1 MNGVYKVAKIAT
13 VIVENKST
21 KTLTLETRPT
31 RRGGLSATTVDE
43 LCCNSSI
50 QSRSSAIQNPV
61 PETAIPGQFIMVWLP
76 GIGEKPFSLS
86 GNAPLAI
93 TVAGVGE
100 FSKKLISLKK
110 GDHVHYRGPFGKGF
124 ELRGKYSRTFLLV
137 GGGYGAAPLRFLA
150 KMALAKKAKVT
161 MIVGARNKSL
171 LQKTK
176 VKGAE
181 LLVATDDGSQGTKGF
196 VTDVMANLLK
206 EGRRF
211 DCVYACGPEIMMK
224 KIAETCKK
232 NKIPGQFLLERI
244 FKCGIGVCGQCAIDD
259 KLVCF
264 DGPKFERDEVLAFKE
279 FCKCQYDS
287 SGKKISL
294 RHH

>member
-1 MNGVYKVAKIAT
+1 MNNRMKNKQIAEWFGCVEMNGVYKVAKIAAA
-13 VIVENKST
+13 IVENEST
-21 KTLTLETRPT
+21 KTLVFAENRKQET
-31 RRGGLSATTVDE
+31 E
-43 LCCNSSI
+43 NSE
-50 QSRSSAIQNPV
+50 PKT
-61 PETAIPGQFIMVWLP
+61 PYPGQFIMVWLP

-110 GDHVHYRGPFGKGF
+110 GNCVYYRGPFGKGF
-124 ELRGKYSRTFLLV
+124 VLKGRNILLI

-150 KMALAKKAKVT
+150 KMALAKKANVT

-181 LLVATDDGSQGTKGF
+181 LLVATGDGSEGAKGF
-196 VTDVMANLLK
+196 ATDVMAALLRTGK
-206 EGRRF
+206 KF
-211 DCVYACGPEIMMK
+211 DCAYACGPEIMMK

-232 NKIPGQFLLERI
+232 NKIQGQFLLERI

-259 KLVCF
+259 KLVCA
-264 DGPKFERDEVLAFKE
+264 DGPKFERDEVLALKE
-279 FCKCQYDS
+279 FCKCQYDAT
-287 SGKKISL
+287 GKKVEL
-294 RHH
+294 KHR